1 MSSTTN
7 PTAVT
12 PETPKPLDRP
22 AARRSPVDADALLR
36 SLAPVVS
43 KPDFPPAPP
52 APELSDADED
62 DESAVEAAPVPAPTP
77 RPSVRR
83 AAASPKP
90 QPARARRDPC
100 RATMDVAINP
110 GEGTTAIYVRVPRTM
125 HVALKL
131 LALQNQ
137 AAMDG
142 PTELASIVR
151 TALDEFLDRQEGP
164 ASAAG

>member
-7 PTAVT
+7 PTAAT
-12 PETPKPLDRP
+12 PETPRPLDRP
-22 AARRSPVDADALLR
+22 IARRSPVDADALLR

-43 KPDFPPAPP
+43 KPDLPPAME
-52 APELSDADED
+52 AAYADEQGEADSDA
-62 DESAVEAAPVPAPTP
+62 APTP

-90 QPARARRDPC
+90 QPARARRDPR

-142 PTELASIVR
+142 PTELASLVR